1 MPSSNVMALHDQIA
15 TLESALHRKAVDMA
29 TAGHDLRQPLQI
41 MLGAIEKMAPDCRE
55 EQARFWLSAARD
67 AGLRLTKGLTDLA
80 LAAGARTTTIE
91 LRDLSL
97 AAVFDRLEADWAPLA
112 WEKGLRLRFVRPNC
126 LVQSNATMLL
136 TILSNLIGNA
146 VKHTQAGGIV
156 VGCRKLDAFYAVDV
170 IDTGPGIDDVTQ
182 ARMFDAFEQGDATR
196 EGLGLGLW
204 LVAQSCRTLGHKVEA
219 RSRLGWGSR
228 FRLILLGP
236 SICRAD

>member
-1 MPSSNVMALHDQIA
+1 MPSSNVIALQDQIA

-67 AGLRLTKGLTDLA
+67 AGLRLTKGLTELA
-80 LAAGARTTTIE
+80 LAAETRTTTIE

-97 AAVFDRLEADWAPLA
+97 AAIFDRLEADWAPLA
-112 WEKGLRLRFVRPNC
+112 WEKGLRLSFVRPNC

-146 VKHTQAGGIV
+146 IKHTAAGGVV
-156 VGCRKLDAFYAVDV
+156 VGCRRIGSSYAIDV
-170 IDTGPGIDDVTQ
+170 TDTGPGTEKDTQ
-182 ARMFDAFEQGDATR
+182 ERMFDAFHQGDASR

-204 LVAQSCRTLGHKVEA
+204 LVAQSCRTLGHRVEA
-219 RSRLGWGSR
+219 KSRTGWGSR
-228 FRLILLGP
+228 FRLIMSGP
-236 SICRAD
+236 HLSRFE